1 MVEEAAPVH
10 YKSCFFYLFF
20 FVVQAPVS
28 FLPSTFS
35 FVWFWGWLEPVTKPW
50 FERRS
55 GENSQIFR
63 SHLFKNPARYT
74 CTKQTSRD
82 HVDLDQT
89 LHGKNRARNAAG
101 ITLLPVAQHRHF
113 LWVIRLRPRCE
124 PHIPTPLLLT
134 PMKRLSTSF
143 TLSYPTLCNSIF
155 ILKMHILIHLL

>member
-55 GENSQIFR
+55 GENSQIF
-63 SHLFKNPARYT
+63 
-74 CTKQTSRD
+74 SRD

-101 ITLLPVAQHRHF
+101 ITLLPVAQNRNF

-143 TLSYPTLCNSIF
+143 TLCYPTLCNSIF